1 MQVGK
6 RVSAMALFVLS
17 LACTAFGVVFVVQRS
32 TQPEAET
39 SFYRQNEVT
48 IVMSL
53 IGALLPKFFSLL
65 ELLEGFHPR
74 KAMQNMLAR
83 IMILN
88 LLSLYSLIFALI
100 GKTSNM
106 VTELH
111 NFKMLNDSSLISG
124 QTTVL
129 AMAESLECFNIP
141 IPCHV
146 LDKLEN
152 NNQQFGLRYNFDK
165 DLPLEGEEKEVYNV
179 RVKDSML
186 EEEFRKQLEGNNTA
200 LLDTMASRE
209 ISLQFY

>member
-1 MQVGK
+1 M
-6 RVSAMALFVLS
+6 SAMLLFIIS

-100 GKTSNM
+100 LKTSNM

-165 DLPLEGEEKEVYNV
+165 DIPLKGEEKEVYNV

-200 LLDTMASRE
+200 LLDTMVSTEFIIQRN
-209 ISLQFY
+209 IY

>member
-1 MQVGK
+1 MFTSTWLG
-6 RVSAMALFVLS
+6 
-17 LACTAFGVVFVVQRS
+17 TRS
-32 TQPEAET
+32 
-39 SFYRQNEVT
+39 
-48 IVMSL
+48 IV
-53 IGALLPKFFSLL
+53 
-65 ELLEGFHPR
+65 
-74 KAMQNMLAR
+74 
-83 IMILN
+83 
-88 LLSLYSLIFALI
+88 IFALI
-100 GKTSNM
+100 LKTSNM

-200 LLDTMASRE
+200 LLDTMASTE
-209 ISLQFY
+209 WII